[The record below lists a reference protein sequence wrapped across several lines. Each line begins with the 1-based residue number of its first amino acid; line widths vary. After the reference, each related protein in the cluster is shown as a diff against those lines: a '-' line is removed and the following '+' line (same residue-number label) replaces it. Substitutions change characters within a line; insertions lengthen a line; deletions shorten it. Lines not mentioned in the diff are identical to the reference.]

1 MTDTI
6 KPLSVESERLMET
19 KTKNLIT
26 AMKEFED
33 SFAEVQKIE
42 KVMKPNDNNWI
53 YAMNNFTTSMYSR
66 FLERTDWHFEQR
78 NKFKQQAEKVVEQSG
93 SSNFPAEMA
102 QKNRVL
108 FQSYE
113 IAYSELKSFCEK
125 EHYYKS
131 WEEIPAKDTNV
142 SKVQPVHIKEYN
154 DALGL

>member
-66 FLERTDWHFEQR
+66 FLERTDWHFEQ
-78 NKFKQQAEKVVEQSG
+78 
-93 SSNFPAEMA
+93 
-102 QKNRVL
+102 
-108 FQSYE
+108 
-113 IAYSELKSFCEK
+113 
-125 EHYYKS
+125 
-131 WEEIPAKDTNV
+131 
-142 SKVQPVHIKEYN
+142 VQTTS
-154 DALGL
+154 

>member
-53 YAMNNFTTSMYSR
+53 YAMNNFTTSMYS
-66 FLERTDWHFEQR
+66 
-78 NKFKQQAEKVVEQSG
+78 

-142 SKVQPVHIKEYN
+142 SKIQPVHIKEYN